1 MPIETKIKGK
11 KAELLQ
17 SRNKN
22 TGKKTT
28 VLDDSSILTDKQSN
42 FVLKKN
48 YASQKKAMKA
58 IKLLLIFRIARYEL

>member
-1 MPIETKIKGK
+1 MPIETKIKGEK
-11 KAELLQ
+11 VELLQ

-22 TGKKTT
+22 TGGKT

-48 YASQKKAMKA
+48 NANQKKAMKA
-58 IKLLLIFRIARYEL
+58 IKLLIIFGIARYEL